1 MTSILLGATEQINC
15 SNCSS
20 GFGSLGSYSVGAHG
34 RWSLSDE
41 LTFMGGFSYGGYSAD
56 GVEVSNAPMFAGSLV
71 YDFVKWGRSRPFVE
85 AGVGLT
91 PYSEATYTRTYLN
104 GDTVSSG
111 WGKTINRNM
120 AIFGRVGWVD
130 RLTPID
136 EAAIYTDISRNWLQ
150 TSGYSETMTPAN
162 PYPMTLD
169 SGTDALNI
177 ARLGGQWTHLFFGK
191 LEANVSAAVAYGFSP
206 TFGSQVSVT
215 DFSGAEP
222 YPTQELD
229 LARIRRPGR
238 LSRQ

>member
-1 MTSILLGATEQINC
+1 
-15 SNCSS
+15 
-20 GFGSLGSYSVGAHG
+20 
-34 RWSLSDE
+34 
-41 LTFMGGFSYGGYSAD
+41 MGGFSYGGYSAD
-56 GVEVSNAPMFAGSLV
+56 GVEVNNAPMFAGSLV

-222 YPTQELD
+222 YPTKNSTWLEYG
-229 LARIRRPGR
+229 ARVGYRVSERMVIDGFILGTAGGEVGSTIHGGMGLRY
-238 LSRQ
+238 LF